1 MRSLLLPLAAL
12 GAASAAHAQQIE
24 IPQTLEA
31 PEPGEIAENSQQ
43 PSAPMDI
50 SPSQM
55 ENSRWDDWLEPI
67 RVSLKHESSYKFEA
81 PRSLVNNR
89 SSVRLEYSKL
99 WSQKFFVQLDTKLNL
114 HWGGDHV
121 ADARDESVYV
131 DSVTREAYVQGS
143 FGETSL
149 RLGFQILVWGIS
161 EGGAITDEISPRN
174 GSEFFFVS
182 LEESRIGQP
191 MLTVEQFSRAGE
203 WSFFFVPSP
212 AYNRYPERGTEYYL
226 PDVYDTV
233 SKPKTRWD
241 DSDFEYG
248 MRWKRTFGKSDVSL
262 MAASLIDNDYVIRKQ
277 RFDMLGL
284 TANIA
289 QGNLLYRAEIGY
301 KRPKVFLSQAS
312 QDGPVSILERDQL
325 DSSLGFDYTPGGRTL
340 TFGAEYVRSTLL
352 HWNPTILGREKHSDA
367 FVATVSNNFLN
378 DDLSLTLL
386 SIYNQPYS
394 VQHKFLSSYKINDN
408 TSLYVELFY
417 PDERDERSGT
427 YEYRD
432 EKQAVIKFQYQF

>member
-1 MRSLLLPLAAL
+1 VRSLLLPLAAL

-24 IPQTLEA
+24 IPETLEA
-31 PEPGEIAENSQQ
+31 PEPGEIAETAQDQSVL
-43 PSAPMDI
+43 MEF
-50 SPSQM
+50 SPSEVQDG
-55 ENSRWDDWLEPI
+55 RWDRWLEPF

-81 PRSLVNNR
+81 PQSLVNNR

-99 WSQKFFVQLDTKLNL
+99 WSQKFFVQLDTKVNL

-121 ADARDESVYV
+121 ADAQGKSVYA
-131 DSVTREAYVQGS
+131 DSVTREAYVQSS
-143 FGETSL
+143 FGETSVQ
-149 RLGFQILVWGIS
+149 LGFQILVWGIS

-174 GSEFFFVS
+174 GTEFFFVS

-191 MLTVEQFSRAGE
+191 MLTVEQFSRVGE

-212 AYNRYPERGTEYYL
+212 AYNRYPEFGTEYYL
-226 PDVYDTV
+226 PDVYGGLA
-233 SKPKTRWD
+233 KPKTRWA
-241 DSDFEYG
+241 DSDLEYG

-262 MAASLIDNDYVIRKQ
+262 MAASLIDNDYFIRKQ
-277 RFDMLGL
+277 RFDMVGL

-301 KRPKVFLSQAS
+301 KRPKVFLSQALP
-312 QDGPVSILERDQL
+312 DGPISIVERDQL

-340 TFGAEYVRSTLL
+340 TFGAEFVRSTLPDWDSTL
-352 HWNPTILGREKHSDA
+352 LGRDKHTDA

-386 SIYNQPYS
+386 SIYNKPNS
-394 VQHKFLSSYKINDN
+394 VQHKFLSSYKIDDN
-408 TSLYVELFY
+408 TSLYFELFY

-432 EKQAVIKFQYQF
+432 EKQAVVKFQYQF